1 MGKSDSNSVSVIH
14 KRWSFTR
21 VNPSSY
27 KISYLISLL
36 AGAVVIVLTCTSI
49 FKVGTSMLLIH
60 LAFGL
65 AAMTGSLFLDFYAL
79 RGTSLNNITKVFHVS
94 AFSNLLWALTI
105 FLGIVSHTIFSK
117 TTIPSSYVIEGMLLA
132 VGMRIGIF
140 VSVFGTGITRA
151 IFSAFIQPIVFL
163 LAFVPLAFYA
173 STVSIITGI
182 IYGSIFIILALAWAR
197 LADKAGRPDV
207 KSTFNVLQAFL
218 AAWTENSSQRMEEI
232 AEARANK
239 EKVTTYIA
247 RFRLINAQVS
257 MILPDLH
264 PGPFNPIGGSN
275 LPYVLYSE
283 YSRNAI
289 ILHSV
294 SNHSRNLPS
303 KSEVDNYIQTLS
315 QAKVSQRCETST
327 VPFQTRIG
335 RSTATGIIFGN
346 TAMVILSMAPVG
358 MEDVPESI
366 RIDLERY
373 SSHLGLKHIL
383 VVDSHNAMGEDLKK
397 SEFDTLLSAGKNCL
411 KELINA
417 PQYEFK
423 VGFANMDD
431 ISCNPTRLKEEL
443 GQSGLATIV
452 FEVNGNQYVIG
463 WADSNNMHNNL
474 RDNVITKLA
483 RNGIQ
488 TLELCTSDTHSTS
501 GKRTRQGYYALGN
514 ISKHEEI
521 AEIYLQLSKK
531 AIEKATSA
539 RFELASSVSMI
550 KVMGKRQFDDYALA
564 LNRSMNIT
572 KIFLAITSAVFVA
585 MLIFS

>member
-1 MGKSDSNSVSVIH
+1 
-14 KRWSFTR
+14 
-21 VNPSSY
+21 
-27 KISYLISLL
+27 
-36 AGAVVIVLTCTSI
+36 
-49 FKVGTSMLLIH
+49 
-60 LAFGL
+60 
-65 AAMTGSLFLDFYAL
+65 
-79 RGTSLNNITKVFHVS
+79 
-94 AFSNLLWALTI
+94 
-105 FLGIVSHTIFSK
+105 

-140 VSVFGTGITRA
+140 VSVFGAGITRA

-173 STVSIITGI
+173 YIASIITGI
-182 IYGSIFIILALAWAR
+182 VYGSIFIILALAWAR

-218 AAWTENSSQRMEEI
+218 AAWTENSSERMEEI

-257 MILPDLH
+257 LILPDLH

-275 LPYVLYSE
+275 LPYLLYSE

-294 SNHSRNLPS
+294 SNHSLNLPS
-303 KSEVDNYIQTLS
+303 KSEVDNYIRTLS
-315 QAKVSQRCETST
+315 QATVSQSCETST

-335 RSTATGIIFGN
+335 KSTATGIIFGH
-346 TAMVILSMAPVG
+346 TAMVILSMAPAG

-397 SEFDTLLSAGKNCL
+397 SDFEALLSAGKNCL
-411 KELINA
+411 KELVKA

-443 GQSGLATIV
+443 GQAGLATIV

-501 GKRTRQGYYALGN
+501 GKRTRHGYYALGN

-531 AIEKATSA
+531 SIEKATSA
-539 RFELASSVSMI
+539 RFELASSISMI
-550 KVMGKRQFDDYALA
+550 KVMGKRQFDDYAIA

-572 KIFLAITSAVFVA
+572 KIFLAITSAVFVT